1 MNTLQESYKMSHHEG
16 APPEDVYYIDPK
28 EVLSQYSVEWISLR
42 KSYDEIKNQLMEV
55 QAELSHLDR
64 RLENGEITDQEHI
77 VLYREKWSESTQ
89 IVQVKREVE
98 SRLYEIQKEIR
109 AANRQLKQAEEERRR
124 RERIEEEKSHAM
136 IEWMSLKQGFDLV
149 TARRNEINAE
159 SDQLELQRRSGKISE
174 EKYRESRIVH
184 IRQLAEL
191 STVESDVKRRLA
203 ELLEIIRR

>member
-1 MNTLQESYKMSHHEG
+1 MSHHEG
-16 APPEDVYYIDPK
+16 SPPEDVYYVNPK
-28 EVLSQYSVEWISLR
+28 EMLSQYSVEWISLR
-42 KSYDEIKNQLMEV
+42 KSYDEIKKQLLTI
-55 QAELSHLDR
+55 QAELSQLDR
-64 RLENGEITDQEHI
+64 QLESGKITDQEHI
-77 VLYREKWSESTQ
+77 TLYRDKWTESTQ

-149 TARRNEINAE
+149 TAKRNEINSE
-159 SDQLELQRRSGKISE
+159 SDKLEVQRRSGKISE
-174 EKYRESRIVH
+174 EKYREQRIQH

-203 ELLEIIRR
+203 ELLEIIRH

>member
-1 MNTLQESYKMSHHEG
+1 MNTLQESFKMSHHEG

-42 KSYDEIKNQLMEV
+42 KSYDEIKKQLMEV